1 LSGSNFITDDLEL
14 PVLRELNLSCNTFNS
29 LQPLIQ
35 HLKAPSLEKLDISF
49 NRLSSLPCLTA
60 NFPRLWSITASNNTI
75 KELLPEAVKGLRI
88 LDVNSNDIGS
98 LNARI
103 GLLGG
108 PGGLERLDVKCNR
121 FRVPN
126 YTVLE
131 KGTEATLAWLRNR
144 LPASDVPNETSPG
157 DVD

>member
-1 LSGSNFITDDLEL
+1 MTDDLDL
-14 PVLRELNLSCNTFNS
+14 PVLKELNLSCNTFNS
-29 LQPLIQ
+29 LQPLLQ
-35 HLKAPSLEKLDISF
+35 RLNAPNLEKLDISF
-49 NRLSSLPCLTA
+49 NRLSSLPQLTIRL
-60 NFPRLWSITASNNTI
+60 PRLWSVIASNNTI
-75 KELLPEAVKGLRI
+75 KELLPDSVRGLRV

-126 YTVLE
+126 YALLE

-144 LPASDVPNETSPG
+144 LP
-157 DVD
+157 VDEIPAEIT

>member
-1 LSGSNFITDDLEL
+1 MTDDLDL
-14 PVLRELNLSCNTFNS
+14 PVLKELNLSCNTFNS

-35 HLKAPSLEKLDISF
+35 HLKASNLEKLDISF
-49 NRLSSLPCLTA
+49 NRLSSLPPLTVH
-60 NFPRLWSITASNNTI
+60 FPRLWSVTASNNTI
-75 KELLPEAVKGLRI
+75 KELLPESVKGLKI
-88 LDVNSNDIGS
+88 LDVNSNDISS

-126 YTVLE
+126 YALLE

-144 LPASDVPNETSPG
+144 LPASEFTAETSPA